1 MELMWSGNWSRVNW
15 TKLLRADGVSFGITR
30 IKSLLLQSSTWDF
43 MMKFLT
49 AASAKYEHKQQ
60 QIGVRKEAEK
70 TEVNNTIFVQSI
82 PDIAS
87 AQMIAEYFSERLK
100 FPSLWGPSQFLD
112 KSIIEA
118 AEKLSI
124 SRKEFVRDLP
134 IEWPK
139 ILESFQCFGKLEMSW
154 FSGIVERP
162 SNKRAYLLFEK
173 EDVNAMLA
181 SS

>member
-1 MELMWSGNWSRVNW
+1 
-15 TKLLRADGVSFGITR
+15 
-30 IKSLLLQSSTWDF
+30 
-43 MMKFLT
+43 
-49 AASAKYEHKQQ
+49 SAKYEHKQQ

-70 TEVNNTIFVQSI
+70 TEVNNTVFVQGI

-87 AQMIAEYFSERLK
+87 AQMITEYFSERLK
-100 FPSLWGPSQFLD
+100 FPSLWRPSQFLD

-124 SRKEFVRDLP
+124 SRKEFVCDLL

-173 EDVNAMLA
+173 EDVKAMLA
-181 SS
+181 SSRHVGDGYEVKLKDPSGESRPVVLKPWIITEGVCLDDHVCLVRR

>member
-1 MELMWSGNWSRVNW
+1 
-15 TKLLRADGVSFGITR
+15 LLPDDRDVPFYTEGWVLHSPHEGLPVDA
-30 IKSLLLQSSTWDF
+30 
-43 MMKFLT
+43 
-49 AASAKYEHKQQ
+49 E
-60 QIGVRKEAEK
+60 IGVRKEAEK

-87 AQMIAEYFSERLK
+87 AQMIAEYFSESGEIMVWLK

-139 ILESFQCFGKLEMSW
+139 SMLSLITCVFT
-154 FSGIVERP
+154 
-162 SNKRAYLLFEK
+162 FEK
-173 EDVNAMLA
+173 EEDVNAMLA
-181 SS
+181 SSRHVGDGYEVKLKDSSAEPRPVVLESWIKTEGVCLDERV

>member
-1 MELMWSGNWSRVNW
+1 M
-15 TKLLRADGVSFGITR
+15 
-30 IKSLLLQSSTWDF
+30 
-43 MMKFLT
+43 
-49 AASAKYEHKQQ
+49 
-60 QIGVRKEAEK
+60 RKEAEK
-70 TEVNNTIFVQSI
+70 TEVNNTVFVQGI

-87 AQMIAEYFSERLK
+87 AQMIAEYFSEKLK
-100 FPSLWGPSQFLD
+100 FPSLWRPSQVLD

-139 ILESFQCFGKLEMSW
+139 SKVLESFQCFGKLEMSW

-162 SNKRAYLLFEK
+162 SNSDGYEVKLKDPSGESLPVVLKPWIMTEGVCLDDHVCLVRR
-173 EDVNAMLA
+173 
-181 SS
+181 

>member
-1 MELMWSGNWSRVNW
+1 MHLSRKFVKLMQTIS
-15 TKLLRADGVSFGITR
+15 
-30 IKSLLLQSSTWDF
+30 
-43 MMKFLT
+43 
-49 AASAKYEHKQQ
+49 HK
-60 QIGVRKEAEK
+60 IGVRKEAEK
-70 TEVNNTIFVQSI
+70 TEVNNTVFVQGI

-100 FPSLWGPSQFLD
+100 YPSLWRPSQFLD

-124 SRKEFVRDLP
+124 SRKKFVCDLL

-139 ILESFQCFGKLEMSW
+139 SKVLESFQCFGKLEMNW

-162 SNKRAYLLFEK
+162 SNE
-173 EDVNAMLA
+173 EDVKAMLA
-181 SS
+181 RSRHVGDGYEVKLKDSSGEPRPVVLEPWIITGGVCLDERVR

>member
-1 MELMWSGNWSRVNW
+1 MGKQCIRRIE
-15 TKLLRADGVSFGITR
+15 SFTRGTHITR
-30 IKSLLLQSSTWDF
+30 IKSDMLLQMQLPQNMNINSNVI
-43 MMKFLT
+43 
-49 AASAKYEHKQQ
+49 E
-60 QIGVRKEAEK
+60 IGMRKEAEK
-70 TEVNNTIFVQSI
+70 TEVNNTVFVQGI

-100 FPSLWGPSQFLD
+100 FPSLWRPSQVLD

-124 SRKEFVRDLP
+124 SRKEFVCDLL

-139 ILESFQCFGKLEMSW
+139 SKVLESFQCFGKLEMSW

-162 SNKRAYLLFEK
+162 SNNPSGESLPVVLKPWIMTEGVCLDDHVCLVRR
-173 EDVNAMLA
+173 
-181 SS
+181 